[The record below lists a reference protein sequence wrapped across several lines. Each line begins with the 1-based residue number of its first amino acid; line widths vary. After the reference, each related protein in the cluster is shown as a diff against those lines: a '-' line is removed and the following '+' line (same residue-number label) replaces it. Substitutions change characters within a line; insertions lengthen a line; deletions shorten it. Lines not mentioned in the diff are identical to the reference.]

1 MEGNAGTRARGVV
14 TLKYRTEWSNS
25 ILFPI
30 LLSDSTG
37 KLVFQTECP
46 ALLPPEGFD
55 SLSVEIN
62 AVEPGQQYNLPAGS
76 ITMMVNNLDV
86 FSEVI
91 QDEAMQGGADYSV
104 EVLSVSAEAQ
114 KNIKTATKEIGAD
127 LDRVEADLER
137 LKKLYEKPNH
147 ALPVLTGTETG
158 RCSTAKP
165 NMIEI
170 DNDDARVRTGPGRDD
185 RPDYVPRGF
194 GYSPPPQYEV
204 SGVIEPG
211 QVEGVKIGVVV
222 PEEKTVEQEQEALI
236 AQIKNRMERGE

>member
-14 TLKYRTEWSNS
+14 TLKYRTEWSNY

-137 LKKLYEKPNH
+137 LKRTYDTVRPDLQM
-147 ALPVLTGTETG
+147 PVLTKGLHPVAG
-158 RCSTAKP
+158 DFQVRR
-165 NMIEI
+165 I
-170 DNDDARVRTGPGRDD
+170 RTGGERDD
-185 RPDYVPRGF
+185 RPDYVQLGTQTGRFDSSKPNLSSGPRDLP
-194 GYSPPPQYEV
+194 ST
-204 SGVIEPG
+204 
-211 QVEGVKIGVVV
+211 
-222 PEEKTVEQEQEALI
+222 KTVEQEQEDLI